1 MANYKITIEVLN
13 EEAQGE
19 NAVYECD
26 EVLVLAMTPHEEDSG
41 VTSSEFFCGNIDHL
55 STTMKENGILVASCR
70 LAVAKHDVDEDMK
83 RAEMR
88 RMLNDRELTAKILGA
103 AVL

>member
-1 MANYKITIEVLN
+1 MANYKITIEKLN

-19 NAVYECD
+19 NNVFECD
-26 EVLVLAMTPHEEDSG
+26 EVLVIAMTPHEEGSG
-41 VTSSEFFCGNIDHL
+41 VMSSEFFSGNIDHL
-55 STTMKENGILVASCR
+55 STAMQDNGIMVASCR
-70 LAVAKHDVDEDMK
+70 MAVAKHDSKEDMK
-83 RAEMR
+83 REEMK